1 MSDGQYTLDCDPL
14 ILAERVKK
22 LEHAVDR
29 LSAAMMD
36 LRNAM
41 QVLADQCAC
50 GLSET
55 APCQAHRCEE
65 LHKDIVETWGD
76 IHAASVEMGRSY

>member
-1 MSDGQYTLDCDPL
+1 MADGQYTLECDPL
-14 ILAERVKK
+14 VLAERVKR

-29 LSAAMMD
+29 LSAAEMG

-41 QVLADQCAC
+41 QVLAYQCA
-50 GLSET
+50 GGFSET
-55 APCQAHRCEE
+55 APNQAHRCEE
-65 LHKDIVETWGD
+65 LHKGIVDTWGD